1 MNFELFIS
9 LKHLKTK
16 RGKSLLSLL
25 TVISVAGVAVG
36 VMTLVVVL
44 AVMNGF
50 QNDLRNKILGIT
62 SHIMVFRVGSTID
75 NYNTVID
82 KIEAVDGVK
91 AATPFIQTQVMISGY
106 RGVSGA
112 ILRGI
117 DPDTVSGVLNLTSIM
132 KSGSLFDLKLKYKK
146 TESAKTTS
154 YLYPPIILGT
164 ELASNL
170 GISTGSIINVIS
182 PTGRLTPLGQAP
194 RSEKFIVVGLFE
206 SGLYNYDNSLAF
218 INLRSAQK
226 FLGLPNVCNGIEV
239 RVRDV
244 YRASEIAKN
253 IHLELGNEYFCRD
266 WTQMN
271 KNFFA
276 ALKLE
281 KTVMFIIL
289 TLIILVASFNI
300 ISTLIMVVMEKTR
313 DIAIL
318 KAMGATNR
326 MIMKIFVLEG
336 VIIGALGTVI
346 GLFGGFTL
354 CSLLKKYKFIQL
366 PADVYTISTLPVKI
380 ESLDVI
386 LITLATMLISLLATL
401 YPSWQ
406 ASRLNPSEALR
417 YG

>member
-9 LKHLKTK
+9 LKHLRTK

-25 TVISVAGVAVG
+25 TIISVVGVAVG
-36 VMTLVVVL
+36 VMTLIVVL

-50 QNDLRNKILGIT
+50 QNDLRSKILGIT
-62 SHIMVFRVGSTID
+62 SHIMVFKIGNVINDYDKVIEKVEST
-75 NYNTVID
+75 
-82 KIEAVDGVK
+82 EGVR

-106 RGVSGA
+106 RAVSGA

-117 DPDTVSGVLNLTSIM
+117 DPDTVPRVLNLPSIM
-132 KSGSLFDLKLKYKK
+132 KSGSLSDLKHGRQPHLGS
-146 TESAKTTS
+146 T
-154 YLYPPIILGT
+154 PPIILGI
-164 ELASNL
+164 ELATNL
-170 GISTGSIINVIS
+170 GIGVGGIVNVIS
-182 PTGRLTPLGQAP
+182 PVGRLTPLGQAP
-194 RSEKFIVVGLFE
+194 KSQKFIVVGLFE

-218 INLRSAQK
+218 INLQSAQK
-226 FLGLPNVCNGIEV
+226 FLGLGNVCNGIEV
-239 RVRDV
+239 NVKNV
-244 YRASEIAKN
+244 YEAPKIAST
-253 IHLELGNEYFCRD
+253 LRTVLGHGYFCRD

-336 VIIGALGTVI
+336 VIIGAIGTILGLV
-346 GLFGGFTL
+346 GGFTL

-386 LITLATMLISLLATL
+386 LITIATMLISLLATL

>member
-1 MNFELFIS
+1 MNFELFVS

-36 VMTLVVVL
+36 VMTLIVVL

-50 QNDLRNKILGIT
+50 QNDLRSKILGIT
-62 SHIMVFRVGSTID
+62 SHIMVFKIGNVVTDYDR
-75 NYNTVID
+75 VID
-82 KIEAVDGVK
+82 KIEKIEGVE

-106 RGVSGA
+106 RAVSGA

-117 DPDTVSGVLNLTSIM
+117 DPDSVTGVLNLPSIM
-132 KSGSLFDLKLKYKK
+132 KSGKVSDLKTGLNSPGSP
-146 TESAKTTS
+146 TIPIPS
-154 YLYPPIILGT
+154 IILGT
-164 ELASNL
+164 ELAINL
-170 GISTGSIINVIS
+170 GVGVGNVVNVIS
-182 PTGRLTPLGQAP
+182 PTGRLTPLGQVP
-194 RSEKFIVVGLFE
+194 RSRKFVVVGLFE

-218 INLRSAQK
+218 ISLHAAQK
-226 FLGLPNVCNGIEV
+226 FLGIGNVCNGIEV
-239 RVRDV
+239 RVKNV
-244 YRASEIAKN
+244 YDAPRIAGFIRN
-253 IHLELGNEYFCRD
+253 TLGHEYFCRD

-318 KAMGATNR
+318 KAMGATNK

-336 VIIGALGTVI
+336 LVIGAVGTVL
-346 GLFGGFTL
+346 GLVGGFTL

-380 ESLDVI
+380 ESLDVV
-386 LITLATMLISLLATL
+386 LITAATMLISLLATL

-406 ASRLNPSEALR
+406 ASKLNPSEALR

>member
-9 LKHLKTK
+9 LKHLRTK

-25 TVISVAGVAVG
+25 TIISVVGVAVG
-36 VMTLVVVL
+36 VMTLIVVL

-50 QNDLRNKILGIT
+50 QNDLRSKILGIT
-62 SHIMVFRVGSTID
+62 SHIMVFKIGD
-75 NYNTVID
+75 VISD
-82 KIEAVDGVK
+82 YDKVIEKIENTDGVK

-106 RGVSGA
+106 RAVSGA
-112 ILRGI
+112 VLRGI
-117 DPDTVSGVLNLTSIM
+117 DPDSVSKVLNLPSIM
-132 KSGSLFDLKLKYKK
+132 KSGAVNDLK
-146 TESAKTTS
+146 TTGITRATPS
-154 YLYPPIILGT
+154 PATIPSIILGT
-164 ELASNL
+164 ELATNL
-170 GISTGSIINVIS
+170 GVGVGSIVNVIS
-182 PTGRLTPLGQAP
+182 PTGRLTPLGQVP
-194 RSEKFIVVGLFE
+194 KSQKFLVVGLFE

-218 INLRSAQK
+218 INLHAAQK
-226 FLGLPNVCNGIEV
+226 FLGIGNVCNGIEI
-239 RVRDV
+239 RVKDL
-244 YRASEIAKN
+244 YAAPAIARIIRSN
-253 IHLELGNEYFCRD
+253 LGPGYFCRD

-271 KNFFA
+271 RNFFA

-318 KAMGATNR
+318 KAMGATNQ
-326 MIMKIFVLEG
+326 MIMKIFVFEG
-336 VIIGALGTVI
+336 LVIGAVGTVL
-346 GLFGGFTL
+346 GLIGGFTL

-380 ESLDVI
+380 ESTDVI
-386 LITLATMLISLLATL
+386 LITIATMLISLLATL

>member
-1 MNFELFIS
+1 M
-9 LKHLKTK
+9 
-16 RGKSLLSLL
+16 KSKKIAYLSVIILSCMFLLS
-25 TVISVAGVAVG
+25 SV
-36 VMTLVVVL
+36 
-44 AVMNGF
+44 
-50 QNDLRNKILGIT
+50 
-62 SHIMVFRVGSTID
+62 STWAYGEERI
-75 NYNTVID
+75 YPTPVID
-82 KIEAVDGVK
+82 YDVEIIYNSS
-91 AATPFIQTQVMISGY
+91 TSTSG
-106 RGVSGA
+106 
-112 ILRGI
+112 ILIKSYPNGI
-117 DPDTVSGVLNLTSIM
+117 KTYKM
-132 KSGSLFDLKLKYKK
+132 KFTD
-146 TESAKTTS
+146 
-154 YLYPPIILGT
+154 IV
-164 ELASNL
+164 
-170 GISTGSIINVIS
+170 NVIS
-182 PTGRLTPLGQAP
+182 PVGRLTPLGQAP
-194 RSEKFIVVGLFE
+194 KSQKFIVVGLFE

-218 INLRSAQK
+218 INLQSAQK
-226 FLGLPNVCNGIEV
+226 FLGLGNVCNGIEV
-239 RVRDV
+239 NVKNV
-244 YRASEIAKN
+244 YEAPKIAST
-253 IHLELGNEYFCRD
+253 LRTVLGHGYFCRD

-336 VIIGALGTVI
+336 VIIGAIGTILGLV
-346 GLFGGFTL
+346 GGFTL

-386 LITLATMLISLLATL
+386 LITIATMLISLLATL

>member
-9 LKHLKTK
+9 LKHLRTK
-16 RGKSLLSLL
+16 RGQSLLSLL
-25 TVISVAGVAVG
+25 TIISIVGVAVG
-36 VMTLVVVL
+36 VMTLIVVL

-50 QNDLRNKILGIT
+50 QNDLRSKILGIT
-62 SHIMVFRVGSTID
+62 SHIMVFRIGNVVTDYDS
-75 NYNTVID
+75 VIN
-82 KIEAVDGVK
+82 KIEKTEGVE

-106 RGVSGA
+106 RAVSGA

-117 DPDTVSGVLNLTSIM
+117 DPDSVADVLNLPSIM
-132 KSGSLFDLKLKYKK
+132 KAGRVTDLKMGSSSSGS
-146 TESAKTTS
+146 SPVS
-154 YLYPPIILGT
+154 MPPIILGS
-164 ELASNL
+164 ELAMNL
-170 GISTGSIINVIS
+170 GVGVGSIVNVIS
-182 PTGRLTPLGQAP
+182 PTGRLTPLGQVP
-194 RSEKFIVVGLFE
+194 KSQKFVVVGLFE

-218 INLRSAQK
+218 ISLRSAQK
-226 FLGLPNVCNGIEV
+226 FLGIGDVCNGIEV
-239 RVRDV
+239 RVKNV
-244 YRASEIAKN
+244 YDAPRIATSLR
-253 IHLELGNEYFCRD
+253 HTLGHEFFCRD

-318 KAMGATNR
+318 KAMGATGK

-336 VIIGALGTVI
+336 LVIGAVGTAF
-346 GLFGGFTL
+346 GLLGGFTL
-354 CSLLKKYKFIQL
+354 CSLLKKYKFIHL
-366 PADVYTISTLPVKI
+366 PPDVYTISTLPVKI
-380 ESLDVI
+380 ESIDVI
-386 LITLATMLISLLATL
+386 IITIATMLISLLATL

-406 ASRLNPSEALR
+406 ASKLNPSEALR